1 MKNKLTVLLIAVTL
15 ISTLF
20 VFAGCG
26 SSSKGEVYVYS
37 YGDYFDPNLAVEF
50 EKRTGIR
57 VIVDS
62 YDTAEEMYTVMEN
75 NATSYD
81 CICTSDY
88 MIGKMISHDML
99 SEINYDNIT
108 NIENINDIYMS
119 KSEEFDP
126 GNKFSVPYMVGS
138 AGILYDTEQVGDI
151 KIDSW
156 DALWNK
162 RFNNKIVMPDSMR
175 DAFMISLKK
184 QGYSANSTNE
194 NEIKAA
200 AGELI
205 KQKTMV
211 YKYANDSARDL
222 LADGSATIGV
232 VWNGEYVYTK
242 SLNEKIKF
250 TIPKEGTEFF
260 VDSWVIPKDA
270 KNKENAEKWIDFLTD
285 AKIAAKNF
293 EYLNYTTPNKAAL
306 EYIDEEYKKDSAIFP
321 SEEEIK
327 KFELLKTLDN
337 DSTDLYSKYWKKV
350 KAK

>member
-138 AGILYDTEQVGDI
+138 AGILYDPEQVGDI